1 MEERRNGQQDSK
13 ERRERP
19 TLRWVLELMLSLGFV
34 VYTAFRLT
42 LLFHVS
48 LFRVLFPVFSVLGVF
63 LLSFQAV
70 TTLGRGRY
78 SGVYSTLVF
87 LSGLFI
93 AFLVYFGGGLLVFDA
108 LCAILAFGFHLTVS
122 NSLFTG
128 LAAVSGVLI
137 TLYGAVHA
145 ARPVV
150 VPVSVPTAKVRS
162 PYRIVQLSDLHIG
175 AVIGRRRIA
184 SVVRQV
190 SALSPDLVVITG
202 DLFNRRSC
210 RECRDLH
217 LVEKE
222 LSTLSCPVVCVTG
235 NHDLSGSDPNF
246 ASFLLRS
253 GIVLLDETEETV
265 GPVRVVGRA
274 GCREEM
280 KNRRSLPDLSGDQR
294 FTVVL
299 DHNPKGME
307 EAAFAGADL
316 ALFGHTHAGQFFPC
330 TLMTRWYYGKAAN
343 HGVSKDRNTTCI
355 VSSGTGCFQCP
366 VRVGTNAEIVR
377 IDVYPV

>member
-1 MEERRNGQQDSK
+1 MKEQRNGKPGQEERREKPN
-13 ERRERP
+13 
-19 TLRWVLELMLSLGFV
+19 LRWVLELILALAFV
-34 VYTAFRLT
+34 LYTAFR
-42 LLFHVS
+42 FAAI
-48 LFRVLFPVFSVLGVF
+48 FGGMFKVLFPVFGALGVF
-63 LLSFQAV
+63 LLAFQAI

-78 SGVYSTLVF
+78 SALYSALVF
-87 LSGLFI
+87 LSGLYI
-93 AFLVYFGGGLLVFDA
+93 AFLVYSGCGLLVFDA
-108 LCAILAFGFHLTVS
+108 LYAILAFGFHLPVS
-122 NSLFTG
+122 PALLTG
-128 LAAVSGVLI
+128 LAALTGVLV

-150 VPVSVPTAKVRS
+150 VPVRVPTAKVKT
-162 PYRIVQLSDLHIG
+162 PYRVVQLSDLHIG

-190 SALSPDLVVITG
+190 SGLCPDLVVITG

-217 LVEKE
+217 LVERE
-222 LSTLSCPVVCVTG
+222 LSSLSCPVVCVTG
-235 NHDLSGSDPNF
+235 NHDLSGSDPDF
-246 ASFLLRS
+246 SSFLSRS
-253 GIVLLDETEETV
+253 GILLVDEKEEDF
-265 GPVRVVGRA
+265 GPVRVIGRS

-280 KNRRSLPDLSGDQR
+280 ENRRPLPDLSGDAR
-294 FTVVL
+294 LTIVL

>member
-1 MEERRNGQQDSK
+1 MEERRYGKQDSK
-13 ERRERP
+13 ERRGKP

-42 LLFHVS
+42 ILFPVS
-48 LFRVLFPVFSVLGVF
+48 VFRVLFPVFSVLGVF

-78 SGVYSTLVF
+78 SGVYSALVF
-87 LSGLFI
+87 LSGLYI
-93 AFLVYFGGGLLVFDA
+93 AFLVYFGGGLLVFDV
-108 LCAILAFGFHLTVS
+108 LCAVLVFGFHLPVS
-122 NSLFTG
+122 HDLLTG
-128 LAAVSGVLI
+128 LAALCGAVI

-145 ARPVV
+145 SRPVV
-150 VPVSVPTAKVRS
+150 VPVGVPTAKVAA

-222 LSTLSCPVVCVTG
+222 LSSLPCPVVCVTG
-235 NHDLSGSDPNF
+235 NHDLSGADPDF
-246 ASFLLRS
+246 ASFLSRF
-253 GIVLLDETEETV
+253 GIVLLDETEETF
-265 GPVRVVGRA
+265 GPVRVLGRA
-274 GCREEM
+274 GCREETE
-280 KNRRSLPDLSGDQR
+280 NRRPLPDLSGDQR

-307 EAAFAGADL
+307 EAVCAGADL

-377 IDVYPV
+377 IDLKPV